1 VIPEF
6 SIGVPMPQ
14 MSMPGMLS
22 MPSRNTG
29 LMIGNALMGGM
40 QAGMAYTA
48 PGNDF
53 FGIPGPKVTK
63 D

>member
-1 VIPEF
+1 
-6 SIGVPMPQ
+6 
-14 MSMPGMLS
+14 
-22 MPSRNTG
+22 
-29 LMIGNALMGGM
+29 MIGNALMGGM
-40 QAGMAYTA
+40 QAGMSYTA